1 MATTT
6 NFSVDGFTSSLKHG
20 GARTNLMLVEL
31 TSPSGGITAKN
42 FTYMCK
48 ASNLP
53 GSTLTPIEVPY
64 FGRNVK
70 LAGESREFA
79 PLTTT
84 VVNDEGREIYVGMV
98 AWMKDLNDPAGNVA
112 KKKLFESR
120 KDYCADIKLEMFT
133 KAGETDQIWKFIN
146 CWPSNM
152 SAIDLN
158 WDSVN
163 TIQEF
168 TIDWQYDYYLHDKA
182 NISDGR

>member
-1 MATTT
+1 MASKF
-6 NFSVDGFTSSLKHG
+6 NVDAFTSALEHG
-20 GARTNLMLVEL
+20 GARTNLMSVSMD
-31 TSPSGGITAKN
+31 SPSGGIKKAN
-42 FTYMCK
+42 FTFMCK
-48 ASNLP
+48 ASNIP

-98 AWMKDLNDPAGNVA
+98 AWMKDLNDPKLNKT
-112 KKKLFESR
+112 KKGLFGSR
-120 KDYCADIKLEMFT
+120 ISYCTDIQLKMYKKDGD
-133 KAGETDQIWKFIN
+133 TDQSWDFIN

-168 TIDWQYDYYLHDKA
+168 TIDWQYDYYLHSQAK
-182 NISDGR
+182 ISKNA

>member
-1 MATTT
+1 MG
-6 NFSVDGFTSSLKHG
+6 NFNVVDFTSAIRSG
-20 GARTNLMLVEL
+20 GARTNLMWAKI
-31 TSPSGGITAKN
+31 TSPTVGMDNIFS
-42 FTYMCK
+42 YLCK
-48 ASNLP
+48 ASNIP
-53 GSTLTPIEVPY
+53 GSTITPIEVPY

-70 LAGESREFA
+70 VAGESREFA

-84 VVNDEGREIYVGMV
+84 VVNDEGREIYKGMV
-98 AWMKDLNDPAGNVA
+98 TWMNALNHPKTNKAESALFATRA
-112 KKKLFESR
+112 K
-120 KDYCADIKLEMFT
+120 YCADISLDMYT
-133 KAGETDQIWKFIN
+133 KAGDVDQTWKFLN

-182 NISDGR
+182 KISTKK